1 MQPSKSTVDEQIAVE
16 NVIKQLKASITTVV
30 GQFSLELL
38 RAGEKCLERE
48 ISSLAG
54 AF

>member
-1 MQPSKSTVDEQIAVE
+1 M
-16 NVIKQLKASITTVV
+16 KALVRTVV
-30 GQFSLELL
+30 AHLSLELL

-54 AF
+54 AFELSSKEMYALVHP